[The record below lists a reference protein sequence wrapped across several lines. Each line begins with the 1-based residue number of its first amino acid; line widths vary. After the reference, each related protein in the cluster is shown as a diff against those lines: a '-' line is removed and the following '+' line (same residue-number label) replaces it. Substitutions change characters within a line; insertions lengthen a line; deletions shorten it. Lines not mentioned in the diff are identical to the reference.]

1 MKKLII
7 GSLLAGGCLFA
18 QTANKPLS
26 WTQQWALES
35 QSPKIHI
42 ANANSKHP
50 EFTHHSRMTTDKT
63 TVNLYV
69 PVGK

>member
-18 QTANKPLS
+18 QTANKSMS
-26 WTQQWALES
+26 WTQQLALES
-35 QSPKIHI
+35 QYPKIHI
-42 ANANSKHP
+42 ASANSKHP
-50 EFTHHSRMTTDKT
+50 EFTHGDRMTTSKT

>member
-7 GSLLAGGCLFA
+7 GSLLASGCLFA
-18 QTANKPLS
+18 QRADKPLS
-26 WTQQWALES
+26 WTDQLALTS
-35 QSPKIHI
+35 QYPKIHI

-50 EFTHHSRMTTDKT
+50 EFTHHDRMTTDKT